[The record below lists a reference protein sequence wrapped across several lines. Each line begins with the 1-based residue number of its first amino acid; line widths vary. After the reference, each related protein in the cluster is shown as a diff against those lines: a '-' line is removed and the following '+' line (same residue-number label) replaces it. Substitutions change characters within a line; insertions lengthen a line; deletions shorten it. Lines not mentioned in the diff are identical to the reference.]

1 MKIDY
6 DGYATEPANYLT
18 VECAADGEVQFDGPK
33 MTSDA
38 EAGVPVALC
47 GMLRGD
53 LLCRRLPDREA
64 EHGG

>member
-33 MTSDA
+33 MPSDA
-38 EAGVPVALC
+38 EGW
-47 GMLRGD
+47 GTRGAVWNASRGSS
-53 LLCRRLPDREA
+53 LQATSRP
-64 EHGG
+64 